1 MMLHNL
7 FLSLFLASTTIMTEA
22 APLVPKP
29 EAAPKAE
36 ADPYLLYGGVY
47 GLGYR
52 GYGYGLH
59 HGLYYGKREAE
70 AAPKAEADPYL
81 LYGGYG
87 LGYGHVG
94 YGYGLGYRGYYWG

>member
-7 FLSLFLASTTIMTEA
+7 FLSLFLASTIAM
-22 APLVPKP
+22 
-29 EAAPKAE
+29 
-36 ADPYLLYGGVY
+36 
-47 GLGYR
+47 
-52 GYGYGLH
+52 
-59 HGLYYGKREAE
+59 AE